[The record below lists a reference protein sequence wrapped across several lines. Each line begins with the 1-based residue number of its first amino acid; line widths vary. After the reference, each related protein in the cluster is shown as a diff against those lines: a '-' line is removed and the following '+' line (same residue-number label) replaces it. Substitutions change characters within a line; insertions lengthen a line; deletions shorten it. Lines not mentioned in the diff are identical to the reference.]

1 MRKTKELLADLEKYE
16 NKGKFNFRINDVL
29 SSVCNIPTRKD
40 ISGLYIFYSEN
51 KYLIYV
57 GISGRK
63 GANGAIIHRKD
74 GLRGRFLTGKQFGDR
89 RSITF
94 PIQMKLDG
102 ISSLEIHW
110 FVTYDDKA
118 KDIPRP
124 IEKAIIES
132 FKMEHNDQRP
142 LWNKRD

>member
-1 MRKTKELLADLEKYE
+1 MRKTQELLTDLEKYE
-16 NKGKFNFRINDVL
+16 IKGKFYFRINDVL
-29 SSVCNIPTRKD
+29 SSVCNIPTKKD
-40 ISGLYIFYSEN
+40 YSGIYAFYSE
-51 KYLIYV
+51 KKELIYV
-57 GISGRK
+57 GISGRED
-63 GANGAIIHRKD
+63 ANGNIIHRKD

-102 ISSLEIHW
+102 ISILVIHW
-110 FVTYDDKA
+110 FVTYGDNA

-124 IEKAIIES
+124 IERAIIES
-132 FKMEHNDQRP
+132 FKMENNGQRP